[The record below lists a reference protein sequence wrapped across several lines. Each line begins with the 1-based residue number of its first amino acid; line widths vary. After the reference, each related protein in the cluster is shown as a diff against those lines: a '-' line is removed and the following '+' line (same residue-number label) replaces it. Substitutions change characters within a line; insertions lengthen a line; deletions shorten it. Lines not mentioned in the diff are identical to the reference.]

1 MYEISFV
8 CTYMYIYIIL
18 SSVPPLHNLS
28 RIYEESITDNSV
40 KRQRSKT
47 KDSICQELD

>member
-1 MYEISFV
+1 MKYLLYVYI
-8 CTYMYIYIIL
+8 YIYIYIIL

-28 RIYEESITDNSV
+28 RIYEENITDNSV